1 MTVEPTVIAVAVLTA
16 VVVVGTAGGLAYLLS
31 SVDWFAGGEDFTE
44 SELQARIDA
53 LFKEES

>member
-1 MTVEPTVIAVAVLTA
+1 MTVEPAVVVIAALTA
-16 VVVVGTAGGLAYLLS
+16 VVIVGTAGGLAWLMS
-31 SVDWFAGGEDFTE
+31 SVDWFADDDFTE